1 MRDSLGAFH
10 CIHYVHL
17 ELKLPNGTNK
27 LSSQV
32 RATRS
37 LPRGPTRRR
46 KAAGEVYVLSDVEL
60 EVIDVCVRAA
70 QAFGVSRSIGE
81 IFGLIFCA
89 PKPVNFDHVVR
100 ALGISSGSASH
111 GLRRMCQLGIIR
123 SCYVAR
129 DRRVHYEIKASL
141 RGLVAA
147 LLEENLLVPL
157 GMADEQIDKLRLKLG
172 DESPVSRTLLARIE
186 LLASWNSKF
195 RAALKPMMEALG

>member
-1 MRDSLGAFH
+1 VSDTA
-10 CIHYVHL
+10 
-17 ELKLPNGTNK
+17 
-27 LSSQV
+27 
-32 RATRS
+32 
-37 LPRGPTRRR
+37 
-46 KAAGEVYVLSDVEL
+46 YVLNEVEL

-89 PKPVNFDHVVR
+89 PRPVNFDHVVR

-129 DRRVHYEIKASL
+129 DRRVHYELKASL

-157 GMADEQIDKLRLKLG
+157 GMADEQIDKLRLRL
-172 DESPVSRTLLARIE
+172 DEQSSVNRTLLSRIE
-186 LLASWNSKF
+186 LLASWNAKF